1 MGQIGSGVRDS
12 VSFLQ
17 KYPSGSVL
25 RCPTGAENDGGYD
38 QRGLTSLRLRRITS
52 SPSQTLRRLVRTT
65 DDGRCGE
72 CSTLAAVR
80 RGFVFHTSRIVRLT
94 TLYRPVCSKA
104 RYSSRIAFFAY
115 PTCIRHPRWGG
126 EVPSE
131 YCHPGW
137 YGKTRM
143 VWLPDGEKIRR
154 YVYSFWHDPRTWQTD
169 GRTDGRTDRQ
179 TPHDGIGRAYA

>member
-1 MGQIGSGVRDS
+1 VGRIESGVRVS
-12 VSFLQ
+12 VSFQQ
-17 KYPSGSVL
+17 KNTRRVLSYDVL
-25 RCPTGAENDGGYD
+25 RQQKTGVMIKRRGGVD
-38 QRGLTSLRLRRITS
+38 LPS
-52 SPSQTLRRLVRTT
+52 SPVYNVANPSQTLRRHLVQRT

-115 PTCIRHPRWGG
+115 PTCIRYPRWGG

-154 YVYSFWHDPRTWQTD
+154 YVYSF
-169 GRTDGRTDRQ
+169 
-179 TPHDGIGRAYA
+179 